1 MATRFGTTCGI
12 TLALAA
18 LLAGCTHPSYR
29 RDSGDGPAGAAVRA
43 TFAAQVAEPSAGR
56 KANPPIGLDG
66 NSARAANERY
76 EQAQAHATPGAALT
90 TSQSM
95 TK

>member
-1 MATRFGTTCGI
+1 MATRFHKATGM

-18 LLAGCTHPSYR
+18 LLAGCAHPSYR
-29 RDSGDGPAGAAVRA
+29 SGSGDGPAAAAVRA
-43 TFAAQVAEPSAGR
+43 TLAAQVADPMAGR
-56 KANPPIGLDG
+56 KPNPPMGLDG

-76 EQAQAHATPGAALT
+76 EQAQAAPGGGMAT
-90 TSQSM
+90 SSIK

>member
-1 MATRFGTTCGI
+1 MATRFETTCAI
-12 TLALAA
+12 TLALA

-43 TFAAQVAEPSAGR
+43 TMAAQIADPMAGR
-56 KANPPIGLDG
+56 KPNPPIGLDG
-66 NSARAANERY
+66 NSARAATERY
-76 EQAQAHATPGAALT
+76 ERAQVIPGGTPPASTG
-90 TSQSM
+90 M

>member
-1 MATRFGTTCGI
+1 MATRFETTCGI

-43 TFAAQVAEPSAGR
+43 TFAAQVVEPTAGR
-56 KANPPIGLDG
+56 KPHPAIGLDG

-76 EQAQAHATPGAALT
+76 ENPQAQATPGAALT
-90 TSQSM
+90 INQTM